1 MVQIKFI
8 QNYLRENNVTMPFA
22 NTVDNINKYIN
33 CIYDD
38 RNFKKIMKNNDNKI
52 NLLNNISKK
61 YKNLK
66 LYDEKY
72 NIDSVYEKYIKND
85 NDFDD

>member
-1 MVQIKFI
+1 
-8 QNYLRENNVTMPFA
+8 
-22 NTVDNINKYIN
+22 
-33 CIYDD
+33 
-38 RNFKKIMKNNDNKI
+38 MKNNDNKI

>member
-1 MVQIKFI
+1 MVHIKFI

-72 NIDSVYEKYIKND
+72 NIDSVYEKYIKSIKN
-85 NDFDD
+85 FA

>member
-1 MVQIKFI
+1 MVHIKFI

>member
-1 MVQIKFI
+1 MVHIKFI

-38 RNFKKIMKNNDNKI
+38 RNFNKIMKINDN
-52 NLLNNISKK
+52 
-61 YKNLK
+61 
-66 LYDEKY
+66 
-72 NIDSVYEKYIKND
+72 
-85 NDFDD
+85 